1 MEALELINKG
11 MHEVRRDSN
20 LMHLY
25 IELFQ
30 KAFKFKP
37 VCAGCSFSTD
47 WFKFVSFYNPKSVT
61 LQKEKVMS
69 KTISIKKV
77 SHKILSYKKDGRTY
91 RLYDNNLNDDFIKN
105 YLENGTEEELKE
117 RKKMFNFPSE
127 ENKKLTVDELVN
139 GLAEC
144 ITNGVPISEEE
155 KNIIKPKGKRGRKP
169 KQD

>member
-30 KAFKFKP
+30 KAFNFKP

-69 KTISIKKV
+69 KTISIKKIQ
-77 SHKILSYKKDGRTY
+77 HKILSYKKDGRTY

-105 YLENGTEEELKE
+105 YLENGTEDELKE
-117 RKKMFNFPSE
+117 RKKMFNFPSKE
-127 ENKKLTVDELVN
+127 KEITEN
-139 GLAEC
+139 
-144 ITNGVPISEEE
+144 SEEVKDNKE
-155 KNIIKPKGKRGRKP
+155 SDSEEKPKGKRGRKP
-169 KQD
+169 KQG

>member
-117 RKKMFNFPSE
+117 RKKMFNFPLPSKAESE
-127 ENKKLTVDELVN
+127 VKENVKTLGHELFEGGKILTDTLKE
-139 GLAEC
+139 
-144 ITNGVPISEEE
+144 
-155 KNIIKPKGKRGRKP
+155 KPKGRRGRKP

>member
-1 MEALELINKG
+1 MDALELINKG

-30 KAFKFKP
+30 KAFNFKP

-69 KTISIKKV
+69 KTISIKKIQ
-77 SHKILSYKKDGRTY
+77 HKILSYKKDGRTY

-127 ENKKLTVDELVN
+127 ESKENKLSEAVKEVN
-139 GLAEC
+139 KIGNE
-144 ITNGVPISEEE
+144 
-155 KNIIKPKGKRGRKP
+155 NIQNYQHTPGPQKGKRGRKP

>member
-11 MHEVRRDSN
+11 MHEVRRNSN

-25 IELFQ
+25 IELFE

-127 ENKKLTVDELVN
+127 ENTKLTVDELAN
-139 GLAEC
+139 GLADWV
-144 ITNGVPISEEE
+144 TNGVPISKEENNML
-155 KNIIKPKGKRGRKP
+155 KSKGKRGRKP